1 MTILSGYMNPKLK
14 NPAFDEGRLTD
25 CNVVDS
31 IDDLI
36 VVDGDP
42 LKTKPSKEQGS
53 HQLVMKGNSKSTAV
67 NQ

>member
-42 LKTKPSKEQGS
+42 LDQAFQGTRKPSASNERQFKVDGC
-53 HQLVMKGNSKSTAV
+53 
-67 NQ
+67 